1 MPTPFQLPP
10 LPDLPILAALPA
22 LRTALATN
30 ARVVLEAPPGA
41 GKTTVVPLVLLAAEW
56 RDPADKILVLEPRQ
70 LAVRGAAARL
80 AQLLGE
86 PVGRTI
92 GYRVRLD
99 SKVSQDT
106 RVEVITEGILTRMIQ
121 DDPAL
126 EGVAAVVF
134 DEFHERSLNADLG
147 LALTLDAQAVLRPEL
162 RILIMSATL
171 EAQRLGQWLPAPMVS
186 SAGFLFP
193 IETHYLDPR
202 RAAALPNRPRERLA
216 ELVPRQVR
224 EALQKHA
231 GDVLVFLP
239 GVADLQRV
247 ANKLTDSLPDDTDL
261 HLLHGELPLE
271 AQDAALRPARAGR
284 RKVILATSI
293 AETSL
298 TIKGVRVVVDGGYA
312 RVPRFLPR
320 TGFTTLETVPV
331 ARAAADQRRGRA
343 GRLAPGTC
351 YRLWTEAEHHQLPA
365 HRPPE
370 IQTADL
376 SSLALEMALWGDSD
390 LRWIDAPPAAAL
402 GQARELLVRLGALV
416 IKNSELI
423 INNSVSPLQLQQ
435 VEKQQNGA
443 SNLQA
448 TSQDDLAKIAE
459 KNRVA
464 NNPITATA
472 ELLITNYQLLIT
484 PTSHGRQ
491 LAKLGLPP
499 RLGHLVVRGQEL
511 QHGPA
516 AAALAALLAERDLL
530 RWAAPTDTRPAP
542 PDLRLRLEA
551 LASGRPPLPGLALH
565 HATLHRVRDVAR
577 HLQSRLGKSQSS
589 PAQHLTNSPV
599 GLLTALAYPDRIAQ
613 RETDGRLRLITGQRV
628 ELRTED
634 VDPQATF
641 FAVAHLAGQAATPRA
656 TLAAQLTREEL
667 ETAFAE
673 QITTTDEVRFDPT
686 TNRVTGRRMRRLGAL
701 LLGETVIGQPD
712 AALVSQALLGYLQE
726 AGLSKLNWTAG
737 ARQLQQRLQFV
748 QYHFGTTSET
758 ELQNTDNQ
766 VRPPNN
772 PPTLTPAY
780 PPTLPYWP
788 DFSDAALLAD
798 LPTWLGPHLAGLK
811 TLDQVQRLDLTE
823 PLLARLPGGWPQ
835 RQELDR
841 LAPAALEVPSGSHIT
856 LDYADPAAPVLAVKL
871 QELFGLT
878 ETPAVGGGRVPLL
891 LHLLSPGGRPA
902 QVTRDLRSFWEKGY
916 FEVRKDLKGRYPKHP
931 WPDKPMEHIPTR
943 LTKKRL
949 GNS

>member
-1 MPTPFQLPP
+1 MPNAFVLPP
-10 LPDLPILAALPA
+10 LPDLPIIAALPE
-22 LRTALATN
+22 LRAALAVHS
-30 ARVVLEAPPGA
+30 RVVLEAPPGA
-41 GKTTVVPLVLLAAEW
+41 GKTTVVPLELLAAEW
-56 RDPADKILVLEPRQ
+56 RNPNDKILVLEPRQ

-99 SKVSQDT
+99 SKVSQET

-147 LALTLDAQAVLRPEL
+147 LALALDAQAVLRPEL

-171 EAQRLGQWLPAPMVS
+171 EAQRLGQWLPAPVVS

-202 RAAALPNRPRERLA
+202 RASALPNKPNERLA
-216 ELVPRQVR
+216 ELVPAQVKA
-224 EALQKHA
+224 ALNAHPE
-231 GDVLVFLP
+231 GDILVFLP
-239 GVADLQRV
+239 GVGDLQRS
-247 ANKLTDSLPDDTDL
+247 ARKLESLPENIDL

-271 AQDAALRPARAGR
+271 AQDAALRPSKAGR

-298 TIKGVRVVVDGGYA
+298 TIEGVRVVIDGGFA
-312 RVPRFLPR
+312 RVPRFVPR

-351 YRLWTEAEHHQLPA
+351 YRLWTEAEHHNLPA

-370 IQTADL
+370 IHTADL
-376 SSLALEMALWGDSD
+376 SSLALELALWGAAEPTS
-390 LRWIDAPPAAAL
+390 LRWLDVPPTAAFA
-402 GQARELLVRLGALV
+402 QAQELLLRLGAL
-416 IKNSELI
+416 SELRVRSEELRVGEPVSTL
-423 INNSVSPLQLQQ
+423 NSKKPTLQ
-435 VEKQQNGA
+435 
-443 SNLQA
+443 
-448 TSQDDLAKIAE
+448 
-459 KNRVA
+459 
-464 NNPITATA
+464 
-472 ELLITNYQLLIT
+472 
-484 PTSHGRQ
+484 GRQ
-491 LAKLGLPP
+491 LAALGLPP

-511 QHGPA
+511 GHGA
-516 AAALAALLAERDLL
+516 AAASIAALLAERDLL

-565 HATLHRVRDVAR
+565 HATLQRVRDVAR
-577 HLQSRLGKSQSS
+577 NLTGRMGKPNNS
-589 PAQHLTNSPV
+589 PTHSITHSPV
-599 GLLTALAYPDRIAQ
+599 GLLTALAYPDRLAQ
-613 RETDGRLRLITGQRV
+613 RETHDRLRLVTGQRV
-628 ELRTED
+628 SLNTTD

-641 FAVAHLAGQAATPRA
+641 FAVAHLAGTASAPRA
-656 TLAAQLTREEL
+656 TLAAPLGQDEL
-667 ETAFAE
+667 ELAFGD
-673 QITTTDEVRFDPT
+673 QITTTDEVRYDPNT
-686 TNRVTGRRMRRLGAL
+686 QRVTGRRVRRLGAL
-701 LLGETVIGQPD
+701 LLDEKVIGQPD
-712 AALVSQALLGYLQE
+712 AALVARALLDYLQE
-726 AGLSKLNWTAG
+726 AGVSKLNWTPA
-737 ARQLQQRLQFV
+737 ARQLQQRLEFLRQ
-748 QYHFGTTSET
+748 HFPSVDSAEPWPAF
-758 ELQNTDNQ
+758 DDA
-766 VRPPNN
+766 
-772 PPTLTPAY
+772 TLAHE
-780 PPTLPYWP
+780 
-788 DFSDAALLAD
+788 LAD
-798 LPTWLGPHLAGLK
+798 WLGPHLTGLK
-811 TLDQVQRLDLTE
+811 TLDQVQRLDLYE
-823 PLLARLPGGWPQ
+823 PLLSRLPGGWNQ

-856 LDYADPAAPVLAVKL
+856 LDYSDPAAPVLAVKL

-878 ETPAVGGGRVPLL
+878 ETPTVAAGRVPLL

-916 FEVRKDLKGRYPKHP
+916 FEVRKDLKGRYPRHP

-949 GNS
+949 GQ

>member
-1 MPTPFQLPP
+1 MP
-10 LPDLPILAALPA
+10 IIAALPE
-22 LRTALATN
+22 LRAALA
-30 ARVVLEAPPGA
+30 AHSRVVLEAPPGA
-41 GKTTVVPLVLLAAEW
+41 GKTTVVPLALLAAEW
-56 RDPADKILVLEPRQ
+56 RNAEDKILVLEPRQ

-99 SKVSQDT
+99 SKVSKET

-147 LALTLDAQAVLRPEL
+147 LALALDAQAVLRDDL

-171 EAQRLGQWLPAPMVS
+171 EAQRLGQWLPAPVVS

-193 IETHYLDPR
+193 IDTHYLDPR
-202 RAAALPNRPRERLA
+202 RASTLPNKPTERLA
-216 ELVPRQVR
+216 ELVPGQVR
-224 EALQKHA
+224 AALTTHPE
-231 GDVLVFLP
+231 GDILVFLP
-239 GVADLQRV
+239 GVGDLQRS
-247 ANKLTDSLPDDTDL
+247 ARKLEDSLAETIDL

-271 AQDAALRPARAGR
+271 TQDAALRPSKAGR

-298 TIKGVRVVVDGGYA
+298 TIEGVRVVIDGGFA
-312 RVPRFLPR
+312 RVPRFVPR

-343 GRLAPGTC
+343 GRLGPGTC
-351 YRLWTEAEHHQLPA
+351 YRLWTKAEHHNLPA

-376 SSLALEMALWGDSD
+376 SSLALELALWGATEPTS
-390 LRWIDAPPAAAL
+390 LRWLDVPPAAAY
-402 GQARELLVRLGALV
+402 GQARELLLRLGAIV
-416 IKNSELI
+416 GQESKKARE
-423 INNSVSPLQLQQ
+423 QET
-435 VEKQQNGA
+435 EKTV
-443 SNLQA
+443 L
-448 TSQDDLAKIAE
+448 
-459 KNRVA
+459 
-464 NNPITATA
+464 P
-472 ELLITNYQLLIT
+472 T
-484 PTSHGRQ
+484 PHGRQ
-491 LAKLGLPP
+491 LAALGLPP

-511 QHGPA
+511 NHGA
-516 AAALAALLAERDLL
+516 AAASLAALLAERDLL
-530 RWAAPTDTRPAP
+530 RWASPTDTRPAP

-565 HATLHRVRDVAR
+565 HATLQRVRDVAR
-577 HLQSRLGKSQSS
+577 NLTSRLGKTTPSLSHS
-589 PAQHLTNSPV
+589 VAQSPV
-599 GLLTALAYPDRIAQ
+599 GLLTALAYPDRLAQ
-613 RETDGRLRLITGQRV
+613 RETHDRLRLVTGQRV
-628 ELRTED
+628 GLNTTD

-641 FAVAHLAGQAATPRA
+641 FAVAHLAGTASAPRA
-656 TLAAQLTREEL
+656 TLAAPLGQDEL
-667 ETAFAE
+667 ELAFAD
-673 QITTTDEVRFDPT
+673 QITTSDEVRYDPT
-686 TNRVTGRRMRRLGAL
+686 TQRVTGRRVRRLGAL
-701 LLGETVIGQPD
+701 LLEEKVIGQPD
-712 AALVSQALLGYLQE
+712 PALVARALLAYLQE
-726 AGLSKLNWTAG
+726 AGVEKLNWTAN
-737 ARQLQQRLQFV
+737 ARQLQQRLEFLRQ
-748 QYHFGTTSET
+748 HFPVSEVLTTDSE
-758 ELQNTDNQ
+758 QP
-766 VRPPNN
+766 VAPSWRPFDDA
-772 PPTLTPAY
+772 TLTQE
-780 PPTLPYWP
+780 
-788 DFSDAALLAD
+788 LAD
-798 LPTWLGPHLAGLK
+798 WLGPHLTGLK

-823 PLLARLPGGWPQ
+823 PLLARLPGGWNQ

-856 LDYADPAAPVLAVKL
+856 LDYSDPAAPVLAVKL

-878 ETPAVGGGRVPLL
+878 ETPTVAAGRVPLL

-916 FEVRKDLKGRYPKHP
+916 FDVRKDLKGRYPRHP
-931 WPDKPMEHIPTR
+931 WPDKPMEHIPTK

-949 GNS
+949 GQ

>member
-1 MPTPFQLPP
+1 MPNAFVLPP
-10 LPDLPILAALPA
+10 LPNLPIIAALPE
-22 LRTALATN
+22 LRAALAAHN
-30 ARVVLEAPPGA
+30 RVVLEAPPGA
-41 GKTTVVPLVLLAAEW
+41 GKTTVVPLELLAAEW
-56 RDPADKILVLEPRQ
+56 RNPDDKILVLEPRQ

-99 SKVSQDT
+99 SKVSKET

-147 LALTLDAQAVLRPEL
+147 LALALDAQAVLRPEL

-171 EAQRLGQWLPAPMVS
+171 EAQRLGQWLPAPVVS

-193 IETHYLDPR
+193 IDTHYLDPR
-202 RAAALPNRPRERLA
+202 RASALPNKPNERLA
-216 ELVPRQVR
+216 ELVPAQVR
-224 EALQKHA
+224 AALNTHA
-231 GDVLVFLP
+231 EGDILVFLP
-239 GVADLQRV
+239 GVGDLQRS
-247 ANKLTDSLPDDTDL
+247 ARKLQDGLPDHVDL

-271 AQDAALRPARAGR
+271 AQDAALRPVGGGR

-298 TIKGVRVVVDGGYA
+298 TIEGVRVVIDGGFA
-312 RVPRFLPR
+312 RVPRFVPR

-351 YRLWTEAEHHQLPA
+351 YRLWTEAEHHSLPA

-370 IQTADL
+370 IHTADL
-376 SSLALEMALWGDSD
+376 SSLALELALWGAAEPTS
-390 LRWIDAPPAAAL
+390 LRWLDVPPVAAYAQ
-402 GQARELLVRLGALV
+402 GRELLVRLGAVGAGSYPVGLV
-416 IKNSELI
+416 PAR
-423 INNSVSPLQLQQ
+423 SVAPPDDFGQSNTSTTGRGQALPGTTPPLL
-435 VEKQQNGA
+435 
-443 SNLQA
+443 
-448 TSQDDLAKIAE
+448 
-459 KNRVA
+459 
-464 NNPITATA
+464 P
-472 ELLITNYQLLIT
+472 T
-484 PTSHGRQ
+484 PHGRQ
-491 LAKLGLPP
+491 LAALGLPP

-511 QHGPA
+511 GHGPA
-516 AAALAALLAERDLL
+516 AASLAALLAERDLL

-565 HATLHRVRDVAR
+565 HATLQRVRDVAR
-577 HLQSRLGKSQSS
+577 NLTGRMGKATSS
-589 PAQHLTNSPV
+589 AQPIAQAPV
-599 GLLTALAYPDRIAQ
+599 GLLTALAYPDRLAQ
-613 RETDGRLRLITGQRV
+613 RETHDRLRLVTGQRV
-628 ELRTED
+628 SLNTTD

-641 FAVAHLAGQAATPRA
+641 FAVAHLAGTAAAPRA
-656 TLAAQLTREEL
+656 TLAAPLGQDEL
-667 ETAFAE
+667 ELAFAD
-673 QITTTDEVRFDPT
+673 QITTTDEVRYDPT
-686 TNRVTGRRMRRLGAL
+686 TQRVTGRRVRRLGAL
-701 LLGETVIGQPD
+701 LLDEKVIGQPD
-712 AALVSQALLGYLQE
+712 AALVARALLDYLQE
-726 AGLSKLNWTAG
+726 AGVSKLNWTPA
-737 ARQLQQRLQFV
+737 ARQLQQRLEFLRQ
-748 QYHFGTTSET
+748 HFPAAENDPT
-758 ELQNTDNQ
+758 TDN
-766 VRPPNN
+766 NH
-772 PPTLTPAY
+772 PTTISWPAFDDA
-780 PPTLPYWP
+780 TL
-788 DFSDAALLAD
+788 AHELAD
-798 LPTWLGPHLAGLK
+798 WLGPHLTGLK
-811 TLDQVQRLDLTE
+811 TLDQVQRLDLYE
-823 PLLARLPGGWPQ
+823 PLLSRLPGGWTQ

-856 LDYADPAAPVLAVKL
+856 LDYSDPAAPVLAVKL

-878 ETPAVGGGRVPLL
+878 ETPTVAAGRVPLL

-916 FEVRKDLKGRYPKHP
+916 FEVRKDLKGRYPRHP

-949 GNS
+949 GQ

>member
-1 MPTPFQLPP
+1 MNKPFVLPP
-10 LPDLPILAALPA
+10 LPALPIIAALPA
-22 LRTALATN
+22 LRAALATHS
-30 ARVVLEAPPGA
+30 RVVLEAPPGA
-41 GKTTVVPLVLLAAEW
+41 GKTTVVPLELLTAEW
-56 RDPADKILVLEPRQ
+56 RNPADKILVLEPRQ

-99 SKVSQDT
+99 SKVSRDT

-126 EGVAAVVF
+126 EGVAAVIF

-147 LALTLDAQAVLRPEL
+147 LALALDAQAVLRPEL

-171 EAQRLGQWLPAPMVS
+171 EAQRLGQWLPAPVVS

-193 IETHYLDPR
+193 IDTHYLDPR
-202 RAAALPNRPRERLA
+202 RAVSGKASALPSKPAERLA
-216 ELVPRQVR
+216 ELVPAQVKL
-224 EALQKHA
+224 ALNTHA
-231 GDVLVFLP
+231 EGDILVFLP
-239 GVADLQRV
+239 GVGDLQRS
-247 ANKLTDSLPDDTDL
+247 ARKLTGALADNVDL

-271 AQDAALRPARAGR
+271 TQDAALRPAKAGR

-298 TIKGVRVVVDGGYA
+298 TIEGVRVVIDGGFA
-312 RVPRFLPR
+312 RVPRFVPR

-351 YRLWTEAEHHQLPA
+351 YRLWTEAEHYNLPA

-370 IQTADL
+370 IQSADL
-376 SSLALEMALWGDSD
+376 SSLALELALWGATDPAS
-390 LRWIDAPPAAAL
+390 LRWLDVPPAAAVA
-402 GQARELLVRLGALV
+402 QAQELLLRLGAV
-416 IKNSELI
+416 SELRVKREELRVEGDFPTAFSTLDSSLLTR
-423 INNSVSPLQLQQ
+423 NSLKP
-435 VEKQQNGA
+435 
-443 SNLQA
+443 
-448 TSQDDLAKIAE
+448 
-459 KNRVA
+459 
-464 NNPITATA
+464 
-472 ELLITNYQLLIT
+472 T
-484 PTSHGRQ
+484 PHGRK
-491 LAKLGLPP
+491 LAALGLPP

-511 QHGPA
+511 GHGPA

-551 LASGRPPLPGLALH
+551 LTSGRPPLPGLALH
-565 HATLHRVRDVAR
+565 HATLQRVREVAR
-577 HLQSRLGKSQSS
+577 NLTGRLGAKESSS
-589 PAQHLTNSPV
+589 PHQLTTSPV
-599 GLLTALAYPDRIAQ
+599 GLLTALAYPDRLAQ
-613 RETDGRLRLITGQRV
+613 RETPDRLRLVTGQRV
-628 ELRTED
+628 SLNTTD

-641 FAVAHLAGQAATPRA
+641 FAVAHLAGTASAPRA
-656 TLAAQLTREEL
+656 TLAAPLGQDEL
-667 ETAFAE
+667 ELAFAD
-673 QITTTDEVRFDPT
+673 QITTTDEVRYDAAT
-686 TNRVTGRRMRRLGAL
+686 QRVTGRRVRRLGAL
-701 LLGETVIGQPD
+701 LLDEKAIGQPD
-712 AALVSQALLGYLQE
+712 AALVVKALLAYLRE
-726 AGLSKLNWTAG
+726 AGLSKLTWSPA
-737 ARQLQQRLQFV
+737 ARQLQQRLEFLRL
-748 QYHFGTTSET
+748 HFPATESSEPWPAF
-758 ELQNTDNQ
+758 DDAM
-766 VRPPNN
+766 
-772 PPTLTPAY
+772 LT
-780 PPTLPYWP
+780 WE
-788 DFSDAALLAD
+788 LAD
-798 LPTWLGPHLAGLK
+798 WLGPHLTGLK
-811 TLDQVQRLDLTE
+811 TLDQVQRLDLCE

-856 LDYADPAAPVLAVKL
+856 LDYSDPAAPVLAVKL

-878 ETPAVGGGRVPLL
+878 ETPTVAAGRVPLL

-916 FEVRKDLKGRYPKHP
+916 FEVRKDLKGRYPRHP

-949 GNS
+949 GQ

>member
-1 MPTPFQLPP
+1 MPDAFRLPP
-10 LPDLPILAALPA
+10 LPDLPIVAALPA
-22 LRTALATN
+22 LRDALAAH

-41 GKTTVVPLVLLAAEW
+41 GKTTVVPLALLAAEW
-56 RDPADKILVLEPRQ
+56 RAPQDKILVLEPRQ

-99 SKVSQDT
+99 SKVSPDT
-106 RVEVITEGILTRMIQ
+106 RVEVITEGILTRMLQ

-126 EGVAAVVF
+126 EGVACVVF

-147 LALTLDAQAVLRPEL
+147 LALALDAQAVLRPEL

-171 EAQRLGQWLPAPMVS
+171 EAQRLGQWLPAPVVS

-193 IETHYLDPR
+193 IDTHYLDPR
-202 RAAALPNRPRERLA
+202 RAAALPNRPGERLA
-216 ELVPRQVR
+216 ALVPAQVR
-224 EALQKHA
+224 AALGAHPE

-239 GVADLQRV
+239 GVADLQRS
-247 ANKLTDSLPDDTDL
+247 ARALNDLPDHIDL

-271 AQDAALRPARAGR
+271 VQDAALRPARAGR

-298 TIKGVRVVVDGGYA
+298 TIEGVRVVVDGGFA
-312 RVPRFLPR
+312 RVPRFVAR

-365 HRPPE
+365 HRAPE

-376 SSLALEMALWGDSD
+376 SALALELALWGAANPAD
-390 LRWIDAPPAAAL
+390 LRWLDAPPAAAYA
-402 GQARELLVRLGALV
+402 QAQELLVRLGALEG
-416 IKNSELI
+416 IKNEELKI
-423 INNSVSPLQLQQ
+423 KNELATDAVSSADAGVEQPIFNSQFLIFNS
-435 VEKQQNGA
+435 
-443 SNLQA
+443 
-448 TSQDDLAKIAE
+448 
-459 KNRVA
+459 
-464 NNPITATA
+464 
-472 ELLITNYQLLIT
+472 LLKPT
-484 PTSHGRQ
+484 PHGRQ

-499 RLGHLVVRGQEL
+499 RLGHLVVRGQAL
-511 QHGPA
+511 GHGPA

-530 RWAAPTDTRPAP
+530 RWAAPHDPRPAP

-551 LASGRPPLPGLALH
+551 LASGRSPLPGLALH
-565 HATLHRVRDVAR
+565 PATLQRVRDVAR
-577 HLQSRLGKSQSS
+577 NLQSRQGQGQKNHS
-589 PAQHLTNSPV
+589 PTHLFTHSPI

-613 RETDGRLRLITGQRV
+613 RETDGRLRLATGQRV

-634 VDPQATF
+634 VDPQAEF
-641 FAVAHLAGQAATPRA
+641 FAVAHLAGTAAAPRA
-656 TLAAQLTREEL
+656 ALAAPVSREEL

-673 QITTTDEVRFDPT
+673 QITTTDEVRYDPAAQ
-686 TNRVTGRRMRRLGAL
+686 RVTGRRVRRLGAL
-701 LLGETVIGQPD
+701 RLADAVIGQPD
-712 AALVSQALLGYLQE
+712 AALVAGALLVYLQE
-726 AGLSKLNWTAG
+726 AGLAKLNWTPR
-737 ARQLQQRLQFV
+737 ARQMQQRLEFLRF
-748 QYHFGTTSET
+748 HFPPADDALPADRHLAPSFNNQALTTNDPAFFPSTNHHQPGTKEEWPASDDATLLR
-758 ELQNTDNQ
+758 ELPQ
-766 VRPPNN
+766 
-772 PPTLTPAY
+772 
-780 PPTLPYWP
+780 
-788 DFSDAALLAD
+788 
-798 LPTWLGPHLAGLK
+798 WLGTHLTGLK
-811 TLDQVQRLDLTE
+811 SLDQVQRLDLTE
-823 PLLARLPGGWPQ
+823 PLLARLPGGWAQ
-835 RQELDR
+835 RQALDR
-841 LAPAALEVPSGSHIT
+841 LAPAALEVPSGSHIA

-878 ETPAVGGGRVPLL
+878 ETPTVADGRVPLL

-916 FEVRKDLKGRYPKHP
+916 FDVRKDLKGRYPRHP
-931 WPDKPMEHIPTR
+931 WPDKPMEHIPTK

-949 GNS
+949 GAG

>member
-1 MPTPFQLPP
+1 MPTPFVLPP
-10 LPDLPILAALPA
+10 LPNLPILAALPELMA
-22 LRTALATN
+22 ALATHS
-30 ARVVLEAPPGA
+30 RVVLEAPPGA
-41 GKTTVVPLVLLAAEW
+41 GKTTVVPLALLAAAW
-56 RDPADKILVLEPRQ
+56 RNPEDKILVLEPRQ

-99 SKVSQDT
+99 SKVSKDT

-147 LALTLDAQAVLRPEL
+147 LALTLDAQAVLRDDL

-171 EAQRLGQWLPAPMVS
+171 EAQRLGQWLPAPVVS

-202 RAAALPNRPRERLA
+202 RAAALPNKPNERLA
-216 ELVPRQVR
+216 ELVPAQVR
-224 EALQKHA
+224 AALNTHSE

-239 GVADLQRV
+239 GVADLQRSTR
-247 ANKLTDSLPDDTDL
+247 KLEASLADNIDL

-271 AQDAALRPARAGR
+271 AQDAALRPAKAGR

-298 TIKGVRVVVDGGYA
+298 TIEGVRVVVDGGFA
-312 RVPRFLPR
+312 RVPRFVPR

-351 YRLWTEAEHHQLPA
+351 YRLWTEAEHHNLPA

-370 IQTADL
+370 IHTADL
-376 SSLALEMALWGDSD
+376 SSLALELALWGAAEPTA
-390 LRWIDAPPAAAL
+390 LRWLDVPPPAAYA
-402 GQARELLVRLGALV
+402 QARELLLRLGAV
-416 IKNSELI
+416 DAARNNEELRMR
-423 INNSVSPLQLQQ
+423 N
-435 VEKQQNGA
+435 EEF
-443 SNLQA
+443 SNE
-448 TSQDDLAKIAE
+448 DLAESAQAALPNSSFFIPHSSLKL
-459 KNRVA
+459 K
-464 NNPITATA
+464 P
-472 ELLITNYQLLIT
+472 T
-484 PTSHGRQ
+484 PHGRQ
-491 LAKLGLPP
+491 LAALGLPP

-511 QHGPA
+511 GHGA
-516 AAALAALLAERDLL
+516 AAASLAALLAERDLL
-530 RWAAPTDTRPAP
+530 RWASPTDTRPAP

-565 HATLHRVRDVAR
+565 HATLQRVRDVAR
-577 HLQSRLGKSQSS
+577 NLTGRLGKTT
-589 PAQHLTNSPV
+589 HSPV
-599 GLLTALAYPDRIAQ
+599 RSLTHSPIGLLTALAYPDRLAQ
-613 RETDGRLRLITGQRV
+613 RETPDRLRLVTGQRV
-628 ELRTED
+628 ALNTTD
-634 VDPQATF
+634 VDPQAVF
-641 FAVAHLAGQAATPRA
+641 FAVAHLAGTASAPRA
-656 TLAAQLTREEL
+656 TLAAPLGQDEL
-667 ETAFAE
+667 ELAFAD
-673 QITTTDEVRFDPT
+673 QISTTDEVRYDPT
-686 TNRVTGRRMRRLGAL
+686 TQRVTGRRVRRLGAL
-701 LLGETVIGQPD
+701 LLDEKVIGQPD
-712 AALVSQALLGYLQE
+712 PKLVARALLTYLRE
-726 AGLSKLNWTAG
+726 AGVGKLNWTPA
-737 ARQLQQRLQFV
+737 ARQLQQRLEFLRQ
-748 QYHFGTTSET
+748 HF
-758 ELQNTDNQ
+758 
-766 VRPPNN
+766 
-772 PPTLTPAY
+772 PPTANTEAEKTWPATDDE
-780 PPTLPYWP
+780 TL
-788 DFSDAALLAD
+788 AHE
-798 LPTWLGPHLAGLK
+798 LPEWLGPHLTGFK
-811 TLDQVQRLDLTE
+811 TLDHVQRLNLTE
-823 PLLARLPGGWPQ
+823 PLLARLPGGWNQ

-841 LAPAALEVPSGSHIT
+841 LAPATLEVPSGSHIT

-878 ETPAVGGGRVPLL
+878 ETPTVAAGRVPLL

-916 FEVRKDLKGRYPKHP
+916 FEVRKDLKGRYPRHP
-931 WPDKPMEHIPTR
+931 WPDKPMEHIPTK

-949 GNS
+949 GQ

>member
-1 MPTPFQLPP
+1 MPNAFILPP
-10 LPDLPILAALPA
+10 LPDLPILAALPE
-22 LRTALATN
+22 LMSALA
-30 ARVVLEAPPGA
+30 ASSRVVLEAPPGA
-41 GKTTVVPLVLLAAEW
+41 GKTTVVPLALLAAEW
-56 RDPADKILVLEPRQ
+56 RNPEDKILVLEPRQ

-99 SKVSQDT
+99 SKVSADT

-147 LALTLDAQAVLRPEL
+147 LALALDAQAVLRDDL

-171 EAQRLGQWLPAPMVS
+171 EAQRLGQWLPAPVVS

-202 RAAALPNRPRERLA
+202 RAASLPNKPADRLA
-216 ELVPRQVR
+216 ELVPAQVR
-224 EALQKHA
+224 AALNTHA
-231 GDVLVFLP
+231 EGDILVFLP
-239 GVADLQRV
+239 GVGDLQRS
-247 ANKLTDSLPDDTDL
+247 ARKLEDTLPDHVDL

-271 AQDAALRPARAGR
+271 TQDAALRPARAGR

-298 TIKGVRVVVDGGYA
+298 TIEGVRVVIDGGFA
-312 RVPRFLPR
+312 RVPRFVPR

-351 YRLWTEAEHHQLPA
+351 YRLWTEAEHHNLPA

-376 SSLALEMALWGDSD
+376 SSLALELALWGAAEPTS
-390 LRWIDAPPAAAL
+390 LRWLDVPPAAAF
-402 GQARELLVRLGALV
+402 GQARELLLRLGAL
-416 IKNSELI
+416 
-423 INNSVSPLQLQQ
+423 
-435 VEKQQNGA
+435 
-443 SNLQA
+443 
-448 TSQDDLAKIAE
+448 
-459 KNRVA
+459 
-464 NNPITATA
+464 A
-472 ELLITNYQLLIT
+472 ELRVGSEELRVETDASTKSTLNSSLLTLNSAKPT
-484 PTSHGRQ
+484 PHGRQ
-491 LAKLGLPP
+491 LAALGLPP

-511 QHGPA
+511 GHGA
-516 AAALAALLAERDLL
+516 AAASLAALLAERDLL
-530 RWAAPTDTRPAP
+530 RWASPTDTRPAP

-565 HATLHRVRDVAR
+565 HATLQRARDVAR
-577 HLQSRLGKSQSS
+577 NLTGRLSRTASLPTHQFAH
-589 PAQHLTNSPV
+589 PPV
-599 GLLTALAYPDRIAQ
+599 GLLTALAYPDRLAQ
-613 RETDGRLRLITGQRV
+613 RETHDRLRLVTGQRV
-628 ELRTED
+628 SLNTTD

-641 FAVAHLAGQAATPRA
+641 FAVAHLAGTASAPRA
-656 TLAAQLTREEL
+656 TLAAPLGQDEL
-667 ETAFAE
+667 ELAFAE
-673 QITTTDEVRFDPT
+673 QITTTDEVRYDPT
-686 TNRVTGRRMRRLGAL
+686 TQRVTGRRVRRLGAL
-701 LLGETVIGQPD
+701 LLDEKVIGQPD
-712 AALVSQALLGYLQE
+712 AKLVARALLDYLQE
-726 AGLSKLNWTAG
+726 AGASKLNWTPT
-737 ARQLQQRLQFV
+737 ARQLQQRLEFLRQQFPANDAAEPWPA
-748 QYHFGTTSET
+748 FDDE
-758 ELQNTDNQ
+758 
-766 VRPPNN
+766 
-772 PPTLTPAY
+772 TLTHE
-780 PPTLPYWP
+780 
-788 DFSDAALLAD
+788 LAD
-798 LPTWLGPHLAGLK
+798 WLGPHLTGLK
-811 TLDQVQRLDLTE
+811 TLDQVQRLDLYE
-823 PLLARLPGGWPQ
+823 PLLARLPGGWNQ

-856 LDYADPAAPVLAVKL
+856 LDYSDPAAPVLAVKL

-878 ETPAVGGGRVPLL
+878 ETPTVAGGRVPLL

-916 FEVRKDLKGRYPKHP
+916 FDVRKDLKGRYPKHP
-931 WPDKPMEHIPTR
+931 WPDKPMEHIPTK

-949 GNS
+949 GQ